1 MTAEGFWDR
10 VAVRYAARP
19 IGNVAAYEA
28 TLARVAHWLSPQ
40 MQVMEIGCGTGST
53 ALRLAGSVAGYLG
66 TDLSGEMIRIA
77 EGKAEGVDNVRFTR
91 AAAEAAGAG
100 QRFDAVLAFNL
111 MHLVEDRQA
120 VLRHVRGLVPEG
132 GLFISKTPCLGG
144 KPWFRPLIWAMQKL
158 GKAPGPVHFLRP
170 GQVEAEISASG
181 FEVVE
186 TGDYPRKLPN
196 HFVVARAV

>member
-10 VAVRYAARP
+10 IAVRYAARP
-19 IGNVAAYEA
+19 IGNIKAYEA

-53 ALRLAGSVAGYLG
+53 ALRLAGGVAGYLG
-66 TDLSGEMIRIA
+66 TDLSGEMVRIA
-77 EGKAEGVDNVRFTR
+77 GEKAEGVPNVRFER
-91 AAAEAAGAG
+91 AGAAEAGAG
-100 QRFDAVLAFNL
+100 QHFDAVLAFNL
-111 MHLVEDRQA
+111 LHLVEDRQT
-120 VLRHVRGLVPEG
+120 VLSHLRGLMPEG
-132 GLFISKTPCLGG
+132 GLFVSKTPCLGG
-144 KPWFRPLIWAMQKL
+144 KPWFRPLIWALQKI

-170 GQVEAEISASG
+170 GQVEAEIAQAG

-186 TGDYPRKLPN
+186 TGDYPKSLPN